1 MKGRVMTRILLA
13 CGFLLVVAL
22 PAAATTSFTFTADD
36 QGAVTDLAVLTR
48 FTTTIRNTGTTAD
61 TYTVSVVK
69 EMPETWS
76 CSFCEGMICY
86 PPWLTQISVS
96 LQPGQESYVD
106 VDLTPVA
113 DEGTGVAQVTV
124 ASQAAPA
131 QSVTRSFRVVSTG
144 VQVLLVDGD
153 GGQPLED
160 YYTPALATGDVTWA
174 RWPRDEAGALAS
186 PELEGF
192 VAVLWYVTG
201 VAPGLDDADRSA
213 LAYYVQHGGT
223 LLLAGQ
229 DLAWQMGDAASPWYS
244 PQAASWLQVV
254 LGATHAG
261 PATLVT
267 EVASLPGA
275 PFPCVGTL
283 NGTGGAGNST
293 SPDALQAAGSG
304 IPAHHYRNG
313 QWAAVASTWGA
324 GRTLFCGYSL
334 ESLATGERGVLIE
347 GFLDWALG
355 RPSGVPDGVLPPVA
369 AVRAA
374 PNPFNPSTTLRFEVA
389 AAGAVTVEVC
399 DLRGRVVRTL
409 ADRVMAAGPASIAWD
424 GRDDRGA
431 ALPSGVYLARV
442 SAGAA
447 SGTTKLVLAK

>member
-1 MKGRVMTRILLA
+1 MIRILLA
-13 CGFLLVVAL
+13 FGVLLAMAA
-22 PAAATTSFTFTADD
+22 PAAAATSFTFTADD
-36 QGAVTDLAVLTR
+36 QGAVTGLAVLTR

-61 TYTVSVVK
+61 TYTVSVAK
-69 EMPETWS
+69 DMPATWS
-76 CSFCEGMICY
+76 CSLCEGQICY

-96 LQPGQESYVD
+96 LQPGQETYVD

-113 DEGTGVAQVTV
+113 DEGSGVAQVTV
-124 ASQAAPA
+124 ASQAVP
-131 QSVTRSFRVVSTG
+131 SLTVSRSFRVISTG

-153 GGQPLED
+153 GGQQLED
-160 YYTPALATGDVTWA
+160 YYTPSLAAGDVTWA
-174 RWPRDEAGALAS
+174 RWPRDEAGALTS
-186 PELEGF
+186 PELDSF
-192 VAVLWYVTG
+192 TAILWYASG
-201 VAPGLDDADRSA
+201 MAPGLDDTDRSA

-229 DLAWQMGDAASPWYS
+229 DLAWQMGDPASPWYS

-261 PATLVT
+261 PATAVT

-275 PFPCVGTL
+275 PFACWGTL
-283 NGTGGAGNST
+283 NGAGGAGNST
-293 SPDALQAAGSG
+293 SPDALQTSGSG
-304 IPAHHYRNG
+304 ILAHHYRNG
-313 QWAAVASTWGA
+313 QWAAVTNTWGA
-324 GRTLFCGYSL
+324 GHTLLCGYAL
-334 ESLATGERGVLIE
+334 ESLATSERGILID

-355 RPSGVPDGVLPPVA
+355 RPSGVPGGDLPLA
-369 AVRAA
+369 GAVRAA

-409 ADRVMAAGPASIAWD
+409 ADRVMAAGPAQVAWD

-431 ALPSGVYLARV
+431 ALPSGIYLARV
-442 SAGAA
+442 NAGGAG
-447 SGTTKLVLAK
+447 STTKLVLAK